1 MFLPKGNPP
10 FLTMAWSLKDTSE
23 RNGNIL
29 LTTKISSTLIV
40 AGHFFL
46 EWFLACAGYEVVHAY
61 HKNIKKT
68 ATRNTRNTYNFIHNL
83 KTLPE

>member
-1 MFLPKGNPP
+1 
-10 FLTMAWSLKDTSE
+10 MAWSLKDTSE

-61 HKNIKKT
+61 HKNIKKNSYKKYKKHIQFHTQFKNT
-68 ATRNTRNTYNFIHNL
+68 ARIEVL
-83 KTLPE
+83 C

>member
-1 MFLPKGNPP
+1 
-10 FLTMAWSLKDTSE
+10 MAWSLKDTSE

-61 HKNIKKT
+61 HKNIKKKQLQEIQET
-68 ATRNTRNTYNFIHNL
+68 HTISYTI
-83 KTLPE
+83 